1 MNLRLRLSLPLAL
14 LCALLGVPAAAE
26 QTPAAERTFQQY
38 KAEAESGDPE
48 SMHKLGAAYEH
59 GMGTN
64 RNLTEALRWYR
75 KAAEAGLAIAQEELG
90 QAYLRGEGVAA
101 NPAEAVRWLEKAAL
115 QGRGTAQFAL
125 AEYYGGELR
134 FVTSR
139 YVEAY
144 AWAHL
149 FANHSPAVG
158 KSARHDAFLRTID
171 NQLVDKLMLADAQ
184 KRLAELE
191 KLLEASQPA
200 KKKDPAKP
208 AAAAKGAKK

>member
-1 MNLRLRLSLPLAL
+1 MNPFPAMRPLL
-14 LCALLGVPAAAE
+14 LLLLLAAAAVAAE
-26 QTPAAERTFQQY
+26 NTPAAERTFQQY
-38 KAEAESGDPE
+38 KEAAEKGDPDA
-48 SMHKLGAAYEH
+48 MHKLGAAYEH

-64 RNLTEALRWYR
+64 RNLTEAMRWYR
-75 KAAEAGLAIAQEELG
+75 KAAETGLAVAQEEIG
-90 QAYLRGEGVAA
+90 QAYLRGEGVGA
-101 NPAEAVRWLEKAAL
+101 NPQEAVRWLEKAAL

-149 FANHSPAVG
+149 FANHSPAAG

-191 KLLEASQPA
+191 KLLEANQPA
-200 KKKDPAKP
+200 KKKDPAK
-208 AAAAKGAKK
+208 AAPDPKGAKK